1 MRTALDPPRRARRRR
16 LTQQQRS
23 ATTQQALL
31 DAALGSL
38 IELGYERSTT
48 IEITERAGL
57 SRGGQQH
64 HFPTRAGLMAAVVRN
79 LAERAIRGLQES
91 IDALPEGPKRPAA
104 ALDMMWQVFNA
115 PLFQVILELSV
126 HARTDPE
133 LRAALDPIERVAGH
147 DTTPLI
153 RAAFGVDAGDRS
165 VDNAINLILATVRGL
180 VVMQLLE
187 PKHRINNLWSR
198 SREYLLEIVTAALD
212 QPSGTRAPKPLK
224 KRIAASKSVADP
236 IYSRAVARS

>member
-1 MRTALDPPRRARRRR
+1 MSAALNPPTRRRRAR

-23 ATTQQALL
+23 AATQQALL

-64 HFPTRAGLMAAVVRN
+64 HFPTRAALMAAVVGN
-79 LAERAIRGLQES
+79 LAERAIQGLQES
-91 IDALPEGPKRPAA
+91 VARLPEGPKRPAA
-104 ALDMMWQVFNA
+104 ALDMLWQVFNA

-147 DTTPLI
+147 DTIPLA
-153 RAAFGVDAGDRS
+153 RVGFGVDANDGSID
-165 VDNAINLILATVRGL
+165 DAINLIIATVRGL

-187 PKHRINNLWSR
+187 PKHRISHRWSV

-212 QPSGTRAPKPLK
+212 RRSGTRGPKP
-224 KRIAASKSVADP
+224 
-236 IYSRAVARS
+236 